1 MDREL
6 AVAAK
11 YGVYWGSAWTEDA
24 EGAVVADG
32 LYLHQPERFSEL
44 FFSIFDRLRQLNDYC
59 FHQLIASETRLAD
72 LMEQRSEAAAKKHGS
87 AEELCYLDD
96 EIPAWEDNVGI
107 VARAVPVVLLSS
119 FTEWGLKR
127 IVREFCGEIPRKS
140 VGSMS
145 DVEWLLDCLR
155 RSPLQVEVGAELT
168 GDVGAFRRVRNDF
181 AHGQWEKLAAQLET
195 LSLRTCFEVVSRLFM
210 RIEEAAWSGPWKADI
225 SI

>member
-11 YGVYWGSAWTEDA
+11 YGMYWGSVWTEDA

-59 FHQLIASETRLAD
+59 FHQLIASETRLSD
-72 LMEQRSEAAAKKHGS
+72 LMEQRSEAAAKKRGS
-87 AEELCYLDD
+87 AEELCYFDD
-96 EIPAWEDNVGI
+96 EIPAWEDNVGV

-119 FTEWGLKR
+119 FTEWGLKW
-127 IVREFCGEIPRKS
+127 VAREFCGEIPRKTI
-140 VGSMS
+140 GSMS

-155 RSPLQVEVGAELT
+155 RSPLQVEVGAELI
-168 GDVGAFRRVRNDF
+168 GAVGAFRRIRNDF
-181 AHGQWEKLAAQLET
+181 AHGHWETMATQLEA
-195 LSLRTCFEVVSRLFM
+195 LSLRYCFAVVSQLF
-210 RIEEAAWSGPWKADI
+210 ILLEEAAWSGPWRADI
-225 SI
+225 PA